1 MKIKNILALL
11 CFLCIG
17 VSCSM
22 EDDILSGVDAIGPA
36 RIDATELY
44 ASLDLSLLERNSNV
58 TTKSSELTGPTDGT
72 EENMTKDERSV
83 SDCYIAIFKYD
94 SKTKNVGDFLTS
106 YYSSNGS
113 ISESLIFKIP
123 KDKSERTDLK
133 IVVIANA
140 AASVSRSGLASAS
153 QISYADLKGK
163 TLVEV
168 PNVFVKVG
176 ETEIAKGDGG
186 TYPDNKGGVYVNI
199 SEKILGLDQPANTP
213 VEVKLIQRTAAIMLQ
228 QFKILKSDGTE
239 YDNVEIKGLSLLN
252 SKTIG
257 QVAGEKLY

>member
-1 MKIKNILALL
+1 M
-11 CFLCIG
+11 
-17 VSCSM
+17 
-22 EDDILSGVDAIGPA
+22 
-36 RIDATELY
+36 
-44 ASLDLSLLERNSNV
+44 
-58 TTKSSELTGPTDGT
+58 
-72 EENMTKDERSV
+72 
-83 SDCYIAIFKYD
+83 
-94 SKTKNVGDFLTS
+94 
-106 YYSSNGS
+106 
-113 ISESLIFKIP
+113 
-123 KDKSERTDLK
+123 
-133 IVVIANA
+133 
-140 AASVSRSGLASAS
+140 
-153 QISYADLKGK
+153 
-163 TLVEV
+163 VEV

-257 QVAGEKLY
+257 QVAGEVSSGEKLYGMQSVNGTTERLYSYETVSYTHLTLPTNREV

>member
-1 MKIKNILALL
+1 M
-11 CFLCIG
+11 
-17 VSCSM
+17 
-22 EDDILSGVDAIGPA
+22 
-36 RIDATELY
+36 
-44 ASLDLSLLERNSNV
+44 
-58 TTKSSELTGPTDGT
+58 
-72 EENMTKDERSV
+72 
-83 SDCYIAIFKYD
+83 
-94 SKTKNVGDFLTS
+94 
-106 YYSSNGS
+106 
-113 ISESLIFKIP
+113 
-123 KDKSERTDLK
+123 
-133 IVVIANA
+133 VIANA

-228 QFKILKSDGTE
+228 LFKILLVRNYTE
-239 YDNVEIKGLSLLN
+239 CNPLMTLQNVCIAMKIPHLVS
-252 SKTIG
+252 
-257 QVAGEKLY
+257 QQH